1 MSLRSPLGRVTGSGS
16 AGEGVHHWWV
26 QRLTSLALLPLGVWF
41 VFSLAALPLADATVL
56 GEWLRQG
63 WNALLLLLFTLVAT
77 WHSKLGVQ
85 VVIEDYVH
93 AHGLKVLALIVSTF
107 AHVLIAAAASYAVLK
122 IAL

>member
-1 MSLRSPLGRVTGSGS
+1 VSLRSPLARVLGSGP

-26 QRLTSLALLPLGVWF
+26 QRLTSLALLPLGAWF
-41 VFSLAALPLADATVL
+41 VFSLAALPLADAAVL
-56 GEWLRQG
+56 AEWLRQG

-93 AHGLKVLALIVSTF
+93 AHGLKALALIVSTF
-107 AHVLIAAAASYAVLK
+107 VHILTAAAASYAVLK